1 MSNRCFIGAALVA
14 LVPLLAGCAGSKGE
28 SMGKTRDA
36 PPSLIVNSE
45 IIDANGQIL
54 GSVRVTQEPEG
65 ARIVTNLI
73 GLPAGVHGVH
83 LHAAGRCDTPGFTTA
98 GAHFNPGMKQHG
110 SMNPAGTHAG
120 DLPNITVGDDRRA
133 SYDVV
138 STGLRLADGPAPLL
152 GLDGA
157 AIVIHAAADDY
168 KTDPSGNSGARI
180 ACGILAR
187 GRQRIDVK

>member
-1 MSNRCFIGAALVA
+1 MGKISGAA
-14 LVPLLAGCAGSKGE
+14 
-28 SMGKTRDA
+28 
-36 PPSLIVNSE
+36 PSLIVNSD

-65 ARIVTNLI
+65 ARIVTNLV

-83 LHAAGRCDTPGFTTA
+83 LHAVGRCDAPGFTTA
-98 GAHFNPGMKQHG
+98 GPHFNPGMKQHG

-120 DLPNITVGDDRRA
+120 DLPNMTVGDDRRA

-138 STGLRLADGPAPLL
+138 SKGLRLADGPAPLL

-157 AIVIHAAADDY
+157 AIVIHAAADDNL
-168 KTDPSGNSGARI
+168 TDPSGNSGARI